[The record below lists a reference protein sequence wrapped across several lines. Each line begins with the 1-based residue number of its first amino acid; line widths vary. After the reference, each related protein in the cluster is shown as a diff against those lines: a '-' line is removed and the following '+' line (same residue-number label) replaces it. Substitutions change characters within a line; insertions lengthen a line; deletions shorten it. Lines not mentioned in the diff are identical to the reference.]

1 MLREWVWNPISAQIP
16 PALLTI
22 YKTMQISEENST
34 IQLNGDNRLSIWRK
48 LDGLLPHILHPNKL
62 YMDQQIKTV
71 GQIT

>member
-1 MLREWVWNPISAQIP
+1 
-16 PALLTI
+16 
-22 YKTMQISEENST
+22 MQISEENRT

-62 YMDQQIKTV
+62 HMDQQIKTV